1 MHLISSSDLV
11 STIISG
17 IFKESDE
24 GFKLKLTRL
33 KQSKHDSEV
42 HVVKHV
48 TQPSNT
54 MPLEL
59 TKFNTHAQ
67 FDREPE
73 EEEDPDEPPILKPTP
88 PKFSNEAYEKNFKS
102 FIQEKDPG
110 RLLAPNESATMSET
124 PTVTQEVEVHHG
136 YPGRNTFP
144 CEYCKRTYSTLG
156 SLRRHE
162 YIHIDGG
169 PFYCCKC
176 KRSFVNKKGLDTHY
190 LFTDHDKT

>member
-1 MHLISSSDLV
+1 M
-11 STIISG
+11 
-17 IFKESDE
+17 
-24 GFKLKLTRL
+24 
-33 KQSKHDSEV
+33 KQSKPEGEV
-42 HVVKHV
+42 TKHT
-48 TQPSNT
+48 TQPLRAG
-54 MPLEL
+54 PLEL
-59 TKFNTHAQ
+59 TKLNTHAQ
-67 FDREPE
+67 FGREPE
-73 EEEDPDEPPILKPTP
+73 DEEDPDEPPILKPTP

-124 PTVTQEVEVHHG
+124 PTVSQEVEVHHG